1 MNKIR
6 EAPDH
11 HDADL
16 VLKLY
21 DLRREPVMRQ
31 SRDAM
36 GKFFPRTWE
45 DVLAVTKPDHPHNP
59 AWRQV
64 GSYFEMAYGFA
75 RHGVVNPDF
84 LAESTAEG
92 LFLFAKVQPF
102 LQQYR
107 AEVSPLAFSN
117 AEWLVANSAAAKQR
131 FELFQKRVRTMIETA
146 DALQARTTAR
156 ATGSPPRDR

>member
-1 MNKIR
+1 
-6 EAPDH
+6 
-11 HDADL
+11 
-16 VLKLY
+16 
-21 DLRREPVMRQ
+21 MRQ

-45 DVLAVTKPDHPHNP
+45 DVLAVTKPDHPHNT

-92 LFLFAKVQPF
+92 CSC
-102 LQQYR
+102 
-107 AEVSPLAFSN
+107 SPRCSRSCSSTAPKCRVGVSN

>member
-45 DVLAVTKPDHPHNP
+45 DVLAVTKPDHPHNT
-59 AWRQV
+59 AWRRWAAT
-64 GSYFEMAYGFA
+64 SRWPMASPA
-75 RHGVVNPDF
+75 TRRQSDF
-84 LAESTAEG
+84 LARAPPKGCSCSPRCSRSCSSTAPSVAVG
-92 LFLFAKVQPF
+92 VQQRRMAGRQF
-102 LQQYR
+102 GRGQ
-107 AEVSPLAFSN
+107 
-117 AEWLVANSAAAKQR
+117 AAV
-131 FELFQKRVRTMIETA
+131 ELFQKRVRTMIETA